1 LFVGAPFFHLFGD
14 ELTEFGGGAVYLYL
28 NGPEGLSGQPEI
40 RLTGSRKSES
50 RFGFSIANAGD
61 LNNDGLADVIIGAP
75 YDGKG
80 KIFVYMGRKAK
91 LTHVPDQ
98 IISAEDLP
106 FKNIRTFGY
115 SLGGGIDMDMNNFTD
130 IVVGAY
136 ESDAIIVV
144 RSRPVI
150 DIETWFGKKPDSIRP
165 DMAGCEGDVYS
176 PEVCFI
182 IESCFLIKNFPPNIE
197 TTHIRYRLDAE
208 IFPGGFGRK
217 VSRIRFGDN
226 RSNSSHSSEK
236 IVAVERTSLTG

>member
-1 LFVGAPFFHLFGD
+1 MQEIIQECHLAWLCKLLRIKFD
-14 ELTEFGGGAVYLYL
+14 CLL
-28 NGPEGLSGQPEI
+28 N
-40 RLTGSRKSES
+40 
-50 RFGFSIANAGD
+50 
-61 LNNDGLADVIIGAP
+61 
-75 YDGKG
+75 
-80 KIFVYMGRKAK
+80 KIK
-91 LTHVPDQ
+91 LK
-98 IISAEDLP
+98 LC
-106 FKNIRTFGY
+106 F
-115 SLGGGIDMDMNNFTD
+115 L
-130 IVVGAY
+130 
-136 ESDAIIVV
+136 
-144 RSRPVI
+144 VI

-182 IESCFLIKNFPPNIE
+182 VESCFLIKNFPPNIE